1 MSTPE
6 QQPETYVAVPIALWT
21 QAVTLIGKELTIE
34 KGVDVWQGLVQCK
47 KFTGTPSDTMQSKS
61 DVLPGEKGQR

>member
-6 QQPETYVAVPIALWT
+6 QQSETYVAVPLALWT

-34 KGVDVWQGLVQCK
+34 KGIDVWQGLVQCK
-47 KFTGTPSDTMQSKS
+47 KFTGKLSDTMQLKS
-61 DVLPGEKGQR
+61 DAPPGGQ

>member
-1 MSTPE
+1 MSDPE
-6 QQPETYVAVPIALWT
+6 QQPETFVAVPIALWT

-47 KFTGTPSDTMQSKS
+47 KFTGNPSTTPQPKPDAPPT
-61 DVLPGEKGQR
+61 EKG